1 MIYASNKSVFHRRS
15 GFSLVEMIGV
25 LAIIAILAVIIV
37 PKVFSTIA
45 SSRVTSTVASVTSV
59 RTALADFVGKYGTLP
74 VLGSTTPAISA
85 TNSRIDDLLLKTGNL
100 DQRFSPKLG
109 TQVTTYTAGA
119 TWTQSASGAWQT
131 AGGASQATFSRIITA
146 SSTATVPVNGNNYRL
161 DGTTNLTAGSI
172 VASAVIVGVS
182 ANDARELSLRI
193 DGDQLSQ
200 TNTTTADTRGKVVYA
215 APVGGVTDVYV
226 YLVHQ

>member
-1 MIYASNKSVFHRRS
+1 
-15 GFSLVEMIGV
+15 MIGV

-45 SSRVTSTVASVTSV
+45 SSRVTSTVGSVTSV
-59 RTALADFVGKYGTLP
+59 RTALADFAGKYGTLP
-74 VLGSTTPAISA
+74 VLGSAAPVVDLNNA
-85 TNSRIDDLLLKTGNL
+85 RIDDLLIKTGNL

-109 TQVTTYTAGA
+109 TQVTTYAAGA
-119 TWTQSASGAWQT
+119 TWTQNASGQWQT
-131 AGGASQATFSRIITA
+131 AGGTAQTAQSRIITA
-146 SSTATVPVNGNNYRL
+146 TSNTAAPATGNNFRL
-161 DGTTNLTAGSI
+161 DGTTNLPTGSI
-172 VASAVIVGVS
+172 VASAVVKGVT

-215 APVGGVTDVYV
+215 APVAGVTDVYI